1 MNKGYFVHSEDFFTL
16 ECIHSLHKLINKN
29 IYGTTES
36 VHNRFSSKVKKIRH
50 KYKTGMWNNIK
61 QREKYY
67 SLTLLQAI
75 LKTLKI
81 LHEFYK
87 S

>member
-1 MNKGYFVHSEDFFTL
+1 MELLRVYIIDF
-16 ECIHSLHKLINKN
+16 
-29 IYGTTES
+29 
-36 VHNRFSSKVKKIRH
+36 RAVKKIRH
-50 KYKTGMWNNIK
+50 KYKTGTWNNIK

-75 LKTLKI
+75 LKTLKM